1 VRQLFYWLLNWLT
14 SFFRTLP
21 VPPSVLPVLNGE
33 VFMADVRD
41 GLVYSVSLP
50 EFPKAGDLKSQ
61 LLCVHFD
68 GKKVEHPLDVNDT
81 ETSFIV
87 PQDVEA
93 SIHLVYVDDGGNKSE
108 GPLFSFKAVDTI
120 NTFAP
125 PGFGEVKLVEE
136 VFDVEWSDEGLPI
149 IEEADPEPDFQPE
162 IVDPQGPTI

>member
-1 VRQLFYWLLNWLT
+1 MRRLLNWLLNWLK
-14 SFFRTLP
+14 SFFKALP

-61 LLCVHFD
+61 FLCVHFD
-68 GKKVEHPLDVNDT
+68 GKKVEHPLDVKDN

-120 NTFAP
+120 NTFTP